1 MAPRAAQAMADHLHP
16 QRQRPQLSE
25 QERAVLELAAAGHTN
40 RQIASQLYLSEAT
53 VKTYFSR
60 IFAKLGVNDRTA
72 AVAVMLG
79 EYGSDF

>member
-1 MAPRAAQAMADHLHP
+1 M
-16 QRQRPQLSE
+16 
-25 QERAVLELAAAGHTN
+25 
-40 RQIASQLYLSEAT
+40 
-53 VKTYFSR
+53 KTYFSR